1 SLHQPGRARGGR
13 ARALTG
19 PWPEGVPAADRGG
32 RRAEGRRVRTGG
44 GRIHEQVRPHE
55 PEVRGR
61 CFQIVRVERM
71 MRIGPVGPKGPRRSD
86 IDVQEPTRIHP
97 AMDAVDEWGNV
108 NSNERRWTR
117 GNS

>member
-1 SLHQPGRARGGR
+1 MKQRGPTPRGRPARSPAHGLKEFLPLTEEVDEREAAGY
-13 ARALTG
+13 ARA
-19 PWPEGVPAADRGG
+19 ADGF
-32 RRAEGRRVRTGG
+32 TK
-44 GRIHEQVRPHE
+44 QVRPHE

-108 NSNERRWTR
+108 NSNEWRWAR